1 MNGDILARLLVLV
14 CVGIAF
20 LALLIGFLVYQI
32 NRKKGA
38 IGILLA
44 IVFTIITG
52 YYSYLFFFPTGAV
65 KVTQQGNVQSP
76 RITGTSGPAPLMV
89 AIETEDGNRLTAA
102 DGDYLDIKTDMKIKI
117 IGVVQN
123 GNPVENVRVNVIGFA
138 PKDNPQ
144 TINDTGYL
152 FSYNDM
158 LKKFAVDDEKIT
170 YRVEVKQ
177 SDAKLAEIFLRFV
190 K

>member
-76 RITGTSGPAPLMV
+76 RITGTSGPLLLWLP
-89 AIETEDGNRLTAA
+89 
-102 DGDYLDIKTDMKIKI
+102 
-117 IGVVQN
+117 
-123 GNPVENVRVNVIGFA
+123 
-138 PKDNPQ
+138 
-144 TINDTGYL
+144 
-152 FSYNDM
+152 
-158 LKKFAVDDEKIT
+158 
-170 YRVEVKQ
+170 
-177 SDAKLAEIFLRFV
+177 
-190 K
+190 